1 MERICNES
9 EFIRFMDTYK
19 PVNVTREWQAL
30 ECIQACI
37 KAKMGLGRHI
47 PIDFRLEL
55 DKTQE

>member
-1 MERICNES
+1 
-9 EFIRFMDTYK
+9 MDTYK

-55 DKTQE
+55 DKTLE